1 MMSNLNNRVIQI
13 AGSCSKNTDVEIIR
27 FSHRL
32 VKLLTK
38 NLIEKKAI
46 IVSKVGK
53 EDRTNP
59 NDPLSPSIVFYWD
72 VLEVVYEYAKL
83 KSFSEETKN
92 LAIIVSSEK
101 AEKQIPE
108 NRRDIWQ
115 ELIKKGTI
123 SLHRIKPGWNAG
135 AYIRQEQENLSDALL
150 ILGGGEGVEHS
161 AYLHVSNGKLVLPLD
176 IPLGSSYDDGL
187 GGAPYLSR
195 FAITKPEKF
204 IPRINEDTASKLAS
218 LSYEIWKN
226 NSKEYANEII
236 GFFENAVR
244 PQVFYVRL
252 LNNNENE
259 YPLVEHFFRNI
270 VDPIVQKSQYFIRDM
285 GISNI
290 KSPFLNIEI
299 FQELHNS
306 SIIIADIT
314 SLRPNCFIEMGFAF
328 GEKKKVLSTAKKGT
342 KLPFDQN
349 AIPCHFWDPS
359 LSIEEQQ
366 KSFSEFWI
374 KNIDRLPIISDI
386 DII

>member
-1 MMSNLNNRVIQI
+1 MMSNLNNRIIQI

-27 FSHRL
+27 FSHRI

-108 NRRDIWQ
+108 NRRDVWQ
-115 ELIKKGTI
+115 ELIRNGII

-135 AYIRQEQENLSDALL
+135 AYIRQEQENLSDAL
-150 ILGGGEGVEHS
+150 IVLGGGEGVEHS
-161 AYLHVSNGKLVLPLD
+161 AYLYVSNGKLVLPLD
-176 IPLGSSYDDGL
+176 IPLGSSFDDGL

-195 FAITKPEKF
+195 FAIAKPEKF
-204 IPRINEDTASKLAS
+204 IPRINEETSSKLAS

-226 NSKEYANEII
+226 NSEEYANEII

-285 GISNI
+285 GISDI

-314 SLRPNCFIEMGFAF
+314 SSRPNCFIEIGFAF
-328 GEKKKVLSTAKKGT
+328 GEKKKVLPTAKKGT
-342 KLPFDQN
+342 NLPFDQN